1 MRYHYLMT
9 RKTLSVYFGT
19 DQARIPERPRDLAES
34 LDRKVNYLVV
44 QAILEYLDTEEA
56 RLGIEGTP
64 AERGE
69 NEERQNAE
77 RKRGAVAPPVSPPV
91 RRVIAEP
98 ETEPHEQAPAE
109 LGHEHLDPS
118 QRAFCEAPE
127 GSVRLLAP
135 AGCGKTLSL
144 LFRCLQLQMLDRTR
158 QDRFLIVTF
167 TVAAMQELASRMNQ
181 DLRFASLRDHVG
193 ISTLNS
199 WGWRRVRSI
208 AFNPRLVVSKA
219 EYHFAMLN
227 QLQPIWRKHARV
239 QQAIEQRRHTTPRRL
254 MEVIDSLKSL
264 GFDHTR
270 HTSYETFSE
279 PLAELRSLGLDWKL
293 RDIWNDLTRLGVFES
308 TISQA
313 NEEEA
318 GASDRVAYQSFFR
331 FWRDATQHLIDSDT
345 FTLEDQK
352 YVAFIDEQRKLDQ
365 GSYLFGAARHAHV
378 LVDEFQDINPL
389 DLSLIRAI
397 AGRSRA
403 SLTIVGDE
411 DQAIFEWRGATPEYI
426 LKPESYLDSQF
437 DTYTL
442 SVNYRSP
449 ANVVELSQRLISH
462 NQRRVFKEV
471 RSAGGSAAGIEIV
484 ETSQLSDAMEAAYAE
499 VERVISTGRSPSRV
513 ALIGRKRAQI
523 IPYQV
528 FFASRNLPFCAAE
541 DLQVF
546 LSDAFD
552 RVLKLML
559 MKERQSA
566 QRSSNQI
573 TDDVLALA
581 NLVKRYPLKKS
592 ERQAL
597 QAHMLQA
604 HPSNLRHALDVL
616 EGYRGPLKQKNS
628 DGKVSKAMAAAMRDF
643 LAASTVSGTLE
654 ELGRGF
660 QGLHTDLGKAEDDI
674 FFVDP
679 PLLYLAEYA
688 RQYGENYSQFV
699 DEIEAAK
706 AQLAYIPPFEDPE
719 QLTSTDE
726 LWKRPIHLMT
736 ALRAKGKEFDSVI
749 LLDVNDGIW
758 PNQHAVT
765 PEQLEAERRIFYVAF
780 TRARAHLLVLVSR
793 RFGNKEAT
801 PSPYIA
807 ELGL

>member
-1 MRYHYLMT
+1 MKQ

-19 DQARIPERPRDLAES
+19 DRADIPARLKSLAES

-44 QAILEYLDTEEA
+44 QAILEYLDAEET
-56 RLGIEGTP
+56 RLGIEGVP
-64 AERGE
+64 LEAGADEDRE
-69 NEERQNAE
+69 DPERQL
-77 RKRGAVAPPVSPPV
+77 GAGSPPVLPPV
-91 RRVIAEP
+91 RRVIAEAGI
-98 ETEPHEQAPAE
+98 EPDKRAPAE
-109 LGHEHLDPS
+109 LGHEQLDPS
-118 QRAFCEAPE
+118 QRDFCEAPE
-127 GSVRLLAP
+127 RSVRLLAP

-144 LFRCLQLQMLDRTR
+144 LFRCLHLQSLDETL
-158 QDRFLIVTF
+158 QPRFLIVTF

-181 DLRFASLRDHVG
+181 DTRFASLRDHVEVA
-193 ISTLNS
+193 TLNS

-208 AFNPRLVVSKA
+208 SFNPRLVVSKK

-227 QLQPIWRKHARV
+227 QLQPIWRKHPRV
-239 QQAIEQRRHTTPRRL
+239 QQAIEARRNKTPRRV
-254 MEVIDSLKSL
+254 MEVIDSLKAL

-270 HTSYETFSE
+270 HTSCETFSGR
-279 PLAELRSLGLDWKL
+279 LSELRSLGLDWKL
-293 RDIWNDLTRLGVFES
+293 RDIWNDLTRIGVFES
-308 TISQA
+308 TLSGA
-313 NEEEA
+313 KEEEA

-365 GSYLFGAARHAHV
+365 GSYLSGAARYAHV

-389 DLSLIRAI
+389 DLSLIKAI
-397 AGRSRA
+397 SGRSRA
-403 SLTIVGDE
+403 TLTIVGDE

-426 LKPESYLDSQF
+426 LQPETYLDSQF
-437 DTYTL
+437 DTHTL

-449 ANVVELSQRLISH
+449 RNVVELSQRLISH
-462 NQRRVFKEV
+462 NKRRVPKDV
-471 RSAGGSAAGIEIV
+471 RSAGGKAAGIEIV
-484 ETSQLSDAMEAAYAE
+484 ETSQLRDAMEAAYAE
-499 VERVISTGRSPSRV
+499 VERVISAGGSPSRV

-559 MKERQSA
+559 IKERRSDD
-566 QRSSNQI
+566 RSSNQI

-592 ERQAL
+592 NRQAL
-597 QAHMLQA
+597 QAHLLQA
-604 HPSNLRHALDVL
+604 RPSDLLHALDLL

-628 DGKVSKAMAAAMRDF
+628 DGKVSKAMAVAMRDF
-643 LAASTVSGTLE
+643 LAANTVSDTLE

-660 QGLHTDLGKAEDDI
+660 QGLQTDLGKAEDDI

-688 RQYGENYSQFV
+688 RQYGENYSEFV

-706 AQLAYIPPFEDPE
+706 AQLTYIPPFEDPD
-719 QLTSTDE
+719 QLTSMDE

-758 PNQHAVT
+758 PSRHAVT

-780 TRARAHLLVLVSR
+780 TRARKHILILLSR
-793 RFGNKEAT
+793 RFGNKEAS